1 MAARLPGEH
10 IDVLIIGAGLSGIGI
25 AAHLLSSQPGRR
37 VALLEARGTLGGT
50 WDLFRY
56 PGIRSDS
63 DMNSLSYGFR
73 PWTGEKSIVDG
84 PSILRY
90 LTETARAHRVDELV
104 RYGHRAVA
112 ASWSSARAGW
122 TVDVELTADASPGVP
137 AAPAAAGARHPDGP
151 DGLGSPDDSGD
162 AGPRHVRLT
171 CDVLVGATGYYRYDR
186 GHEPDFPGRAAFP
199 GRVVHPQHWPDDLD
213 HTGQRVVVIG
223 SGATAMTLAPALA
236 ERAAHVTMLQRS
248 PTYVASLPAVDPL
261 MSGLRRVLPG
271 RWAAWLVRWRNILR
285 NQLIYRLSRSR
296 PEMVRRELLAGVAR
310 ALPDGYDVATH
321 FTPSYGPWDQR
332 LCVAPDGDLFRAI
345 SAGNVEVVTDHVDT
359 FTERGIQL
367 RSGREL
373 AADVIV
379 TATGLRLRMFDGIAL
394 TVDGETVRVPRQR
407 VYKGMMLEGV
417 PNFVFA
423 FGYINASWTL
433 KVDLVAEHL
442 GRLLR
447 HLDRRGYRIF
457 VPGRPAAPAGAGAGP
472 DGASLADGAARAANG
487 AIPAGSADGAASGSS
502 LLGLNA
508 GYVLRDAGELPRQG
522 DRPPWRTRMSYL
534 ADVRALRFGRVT
546 GPDLRF
552 LSPAETA
559 PEAVTGQPARA
570 DVRPVVPEPRAGTSS
585 SPRGGVRAQVPEQ
598 ARPGEARQEPAVV
611 AVDRPGADAATVGGR
626 VRGDIHHEHPVVEAR
641 RAVEPDGVV
650 QARTGMGLPL
660 VPGGEA
666 ARDI

>member
-1 MAARLPGEH
+1 MAAGLPDEH
-10 IDVLIIGAGLSGIGI
+10 VDVLIIGAGLSGIGI
-25 AAHLLSSQPGRR
+25 AAHLLSNQPGRR
-37 VALLEARGTLGGT
+37 IALLEARGALGGT

-63 DMNSLSYGFR
+63 DMNSLSYAFR

-90 LTETARAHRVDELV
+90 LTETARTHRVDELV
-104 RYGHRAVA
+104 RYGHRVVA

-122 TVDVELTADASPGVP
+122 TVDVALTADASPGVP
-137 AAPAAAGARHPDGP
+137 AASAAAGAPAGTRHADAP
-151 DGLGSPDDSGD
+151 GSPGGSGD
-162 AGPRHVRLT
+162 AEPRHVRLT

-248 PTYVASLPAVDPL
+248 PTYVASLATSDSL
-261 MSGLRRVLPG
+261 MSGLRRVLPD

-285 NQLIYRLSRSR
+285 NQLVYRLSRSR

-359 FTERGIQL
+359 FTERGIRL

-373 AADVIV
+373 AADVVV

-394 TVDGETVRVPRQR
+394 TVDGETVRVPRRR

-423 FGYINASWTL
+423 FGYVNASWTL

-447 HLDRRGYRIF
+447 YLDRHGYRAF
-457 VPGRPAAPAGAGAGP
+457 VPGGPAAPAEAEAEAQAEAGARP
-472 DGASLADGAARAANG
+472 DGASQAGGALAATGT
-487 AIPAGSADGAASGSS
+487 IPAGRAGGAAGGTS
-502 LLGLNA
+502 LLDLTA

-552 LSPAETA
+552 LSLPETA
-559 PEAVTGQPARA
+559 PEAVAGGPAA
-570 DVRPVVPEPRAGTSS
+570 DVCPVVPEPRAGTGS
-585 SPRGGVRAQVPEQ
+585 SPSGGGRTRVPEHARRGG
-598 ARPGEARQEPAVV
+598 ARHEPSVV
-611 AVDRPGADAATVGGR
+611 AGDRPGADTAT
-626 VRGDIHHEHPVVEAR
+626 A
-641 RAVEPDGVV
+641 
-650 QARTGMGLPL
+650 
-660 VPGGEA
+660 GGEA
-666 ARDI
+666 TRDV